1 VTTVLNK
8 KVSARYAQQYVEI
21 INFSKEYINRY
32 QETKI
37 RETVF
42 RNIIFQIKYYA
53 TVVADSIVLSKKE
66 KKSYLKEII
75 VFPVSM
81 SEIRKF
87 NNKLF
92 FFMMYLIFILPFT
105 LYSFKAIDAGE
116 RLLKTVRNFSNR
128 RYPI

>member
-21 INFSKEYINRY
+21 INFSKEYIDRY
-32 QETKI
+32 RETKI

-42 RNIIFQIKYYA
+42 RNIIFQIKYYS

-66 KKSYLKEII
+66 KKSYLKEIL
-75 VFPVSM
+75 VFPVSI
-81 SEIRKF
+81 SEIKTF

-92 FFMMYLIFILPFT
+92 FFVMYLIFILPFT

-116 RLLKTVRNFSNR
+116 RLLKTVRNSSTK
-128 RYPI
+128 